1 MWWRSLATGESGGSE
16 GWVTL
21 RWREQRWK
29 CVPNGAR
36 IWTRDQR
43 KKIHF
48 SLCLCYSSTF
58 STHRCAQRNTH
69 RFECTIWICFGILSP
84 ERSKDTASLCKAPL
98 HLPSVCFLFP
108 HVCSCQLLYY
118 ANGGELTGSVRELYK
133 ITMSTL
139 FLSLCIKEED
149 KKMILSFNSSL

>member
-21 RWREQRWK
+21 RRREQRWK

-58 STHRCAQRNTH
+58 STHNDWVTELNWTECVCAVLCAKLPQLCPTLCDPMHRNPPGSSVH
-69 RFECTIWICFGILSP
+69 GVLQARILQWVAVPSSSGIANPGIKLECPPSPALADRFFTTS
-84 ERSKDTASLCKAPL
+84 
-98 HLPSVCFLFP
+98 
-108 HVCSCQLLYY
+108 
-118 ANGGELTGSVRELYK
+118 TG
-133 ITMSTL
+133 
-139 FLSLCIKEED
+139 
-149 KKMILSFNSSL
+149 